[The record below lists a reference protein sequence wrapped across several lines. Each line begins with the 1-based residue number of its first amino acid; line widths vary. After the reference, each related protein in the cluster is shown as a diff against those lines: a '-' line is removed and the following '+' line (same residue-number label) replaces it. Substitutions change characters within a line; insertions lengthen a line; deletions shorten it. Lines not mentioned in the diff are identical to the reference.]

1 LKHPLKLGA
10 FKLAIEKGIPVVPV
24 TILDNHKRMNVYD
37 FTMSPGRMRM
47 IVHAPIETKD
57 LSSESSEALAE
68 QVYSVINQQLIDS
81 KVI

>member
-1 LKHPLKLGA
+1 
-10 FKLAIEKGIPVVPV
+10 
-24 TILDNHKRMNVYD
+24 
-37 FTMSPGRMRM
+37 MSPGRMRM

-81 KVI
+81 KAI